1 MAWVERDGFV
11 QACDGPVVVAHL
23 MYAAAP
29 IDVGDCI
36 AWIEPDRLDSEV
48 GSPPARGRGQTQL
61 PGCWVSLP
69 LDPTYTDQST
79 ASTSLP

>member
-29 IDVGDCI
+29 
-36 AWIEPDRLDSEV
+36 LM
-48 GSPPARGRGQTQL
+48 
-61 PGCWVSLP
+61 
-69 LDPTYTDQST
+69 
-79 ASTSLP
+79 